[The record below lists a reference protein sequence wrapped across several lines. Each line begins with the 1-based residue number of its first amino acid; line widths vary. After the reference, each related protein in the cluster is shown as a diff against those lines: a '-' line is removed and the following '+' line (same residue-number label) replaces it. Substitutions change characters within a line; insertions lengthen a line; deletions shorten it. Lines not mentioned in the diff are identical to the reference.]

1 LCKTKKEREDM
12 KIEEI
17 KNLTLGDMKRV
28 AKQLNINGYQR
39 VSTKEGMLERIN
51 QRVEELGLTDIPEL
65 EEEPIELEVKQEP
78 RKAIKDH
85 PKVRCVIETREDGEL
100 DLAVGLNEYQCLI
113 AFGKEVEIPEPV
125 YNMIKNLKTIKFTKD
140 ENGFAK
146 MEEVNKYIVSKV

>member
-78 RKAIKDH
+78 RKSIRNY
-85 PKVRCVIETREDGEL
+85 PKVRCVIETREEGET
-100 DLAVGLNEYQCLI
+100 DLFISVNDYHCLI
-113 AFGKEVEIPEPV
+113 QFGEEIEIPEPV
-125 YNMIKNLKTIKFTKD
+125 YKMVKGLKTSKAVKD
-140 ENGFAK
+140 ENGFSK
-146 MEEVNKYIVSKV
+146 LEEVNKYIVSKV